1 MECNSIKNIK
11 KFRFRHKGM
20 NRMFRCNST
29 KFEDSRDCGNEITL
43 EFDDLSEVN
52 TLIWMLDRFRSDCKE
67 TLGEWK

>member
-1 MECNSIKNIK
+1 
-11 KFRFRHKGM
+11 M

-29 KFEDSRDCGNEITL
+29 KFEDSTDCGNEITL